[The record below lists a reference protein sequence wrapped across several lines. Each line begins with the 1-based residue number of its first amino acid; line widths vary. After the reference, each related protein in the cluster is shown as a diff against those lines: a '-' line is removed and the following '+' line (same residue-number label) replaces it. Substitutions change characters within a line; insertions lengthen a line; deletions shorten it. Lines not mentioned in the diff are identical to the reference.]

1 MAWAAL
7 NPASR
12 WSQKPE
18 PQGETHNKVGR
29 QNQPTG
35 TMIYFEPDLA
45 FVGMEGSRLQGKS
58 ARACQLA
65 SRLQVWPI
73 ALLALGLH
81 LPVQAQVKSQ
91 VQEWQ
96 QAPSLP
102 TDMRDTLATI
112 SKDSNL
118 YQLYQQYRANRDG
131 LQKAAQ
137 RISLDQAIAMGLA
150 NNPTL
155 AATIAEIQ
163 ASQWSGIAV
172 GREWVPSLS
181 IKTSDPGVLGFSTST
196 SSLQTKLNGSDV
208 EEKLSF
214 KHGFLSNPYAN
225 LSWSFF
231 DPSRGSRLAALGAQN
246 NALRNKLTFV
256 SRELILAIQTNY
268 TVLQEALER
277 ESDYIQLFNQAIH
290 IYVAAH
296 QAKRPATEV
305 SRFEAQAVSLLIDRV
320 QAHKRSIQAAD
331 GLASLL
337 NLTPGRL
344 ALPAEKSKEIGAWP
358 LSRTDSIQQA
368 LARRE
373 ELEANAWEVKALNDS
388 ATAIRLKV
396 VPALA
401 LSAQVKRISANQQA
415 GFLNGDMNG
424 TLQRASGFDSF
435 LGLTF
440 DWKIFDGGIR
450 NAEANAADARAQQS
464 AEQGIN
470 TRLTIGR
477 QVADSYATFVASKI
491 LVDAARADVKAS
503 RLSLAGAL
511 ADYRAGRHNDAGTT
525 VVQALAKLKSALDTY
540 RTLLSDQ
547 NLAVHQLNRFTATW
561 PASTEQQVRAR
572 FERWLPPAGQVPRPR
587 TRATAQPRSR
597 VAATSSTP
605 AGVEA
610 APSGADQLTPITEPA
625 SPSSPPATPLSGP
638 PR

>member
-1 MAWAAL
+1 
-7 NPASR
+7 
-12 WSQKPE
+12 
-18 PQGETHNKVGR
+18 V
-29 QNQPTG
+29 
-35 TMIYFEPDLA
+35 
-45 FVGMEGSRLQGKS
+45 
-58 ARACQLA
+58 
-65 SRLQVWPI
+65 
-73 ALLALGLH
+73 LALVLGLG
-81 LPVQAQVKSQ
+81 LPVQAQVRSR
-91 VQEWQ
+91 VEGWR
-96 QAPSLP
+96 QAPPLP

-112 SKDSNL
+112 SKDSSL
-118 YQLYQQYRANRDG
+118 YQLYQQYRSNRDG

-163 ASQWSGIAV
+163 ASQWSGVAV
-172 GREWVPSLS
+172 AREWVPSLS
-181 IKTSDPGVLGFSTST
+181 IKTSDPGVMGYSTST
-196 SSLQTKLNGSDV
+196 SSLQTKVDGNNV

-214 KHGFLSNPYAN
+214 KRGFLSNPYAN

-268 TVLQEALER
+268 TLLQEALER

-290 IYVAAH
+290 VYVTAH
-296 QAKRPATEV
+296 QAKRPAAEV

-337 NLTPGRL
+337 NLTPGTL
-344 ALPAEKSKEIGAWP
+344 ALPNETSKEIGAWP
-358 LSRTDSIQQA
+358 LSRGDSIQRA
-368 LARRE
+368 LSRRE
-373 ELEANAWEVKALNDS
+373 ELTANAWEVKALNDS

-401 LSAQVKRISANQQA
+401 LSAQLKRISANQYV
-415 GFLNGDMNG
+415 GSLNGDMNG
-424 TLQRASGFDSF
+424 ILQRNAGFDSF

-440 DWKIFDGGIR
+440 DWKLFDGGIR
-450 NAEANAADARAQQS
+450 SAEAHAVDARAQQS

-477 QVADSYATFVASKI
+477 QVTDSFATFVASKI
-491 LVDAARADVKAS
+491 LVDAARADVNAS

-511 ADYRAGRHNDAGTT
+511 ADYDAGRQNDAGTT
-525 VVQALAKLKSALDTY
+525 VVQALTKLKSALDTY

-547 NLAVHQLNRFTATW
+547 NLAVYQLSRFTATW
-561 PASTEQQVRAR
+561 PASTEEQVRAR

-587 TRATAQPRSR
+587 TRATAQPSS
-597 VAATSSTP
+597 VVPDVATST
-605 AGVEA
+605 
-610 APSGADQLTPITEPA
+610 
-625 SPSSPPATPLSGP
+625 SPGD
-638 PR
+638 RR

>member
-1 MAWAAL
+1 
-7 NPASR
+7 
-12 WSQKPE
+12 
-18 PQGETHNKVGR
+18 V
-29 QNQPTG
+29 
-35 TMIYFEPDLA
+35 IYFVPDLA
-45 FVGMEGSRLQGKS
+45 VVVTAGSRLNGKS
-58 ARACQLA
+58 ARACQRA
-65 SRLQVWPI
+65 WRPQVWPI
-73 ALLALGLH
+73 ALLALGLA
-81 LPVQAQVKSQ
+81 LPVQAQLKSQAPTKSQAQVKSQ
-91 VQEWQ
+91 AQEWQ
-96 QAPSLP
+96 QAPPLP

-112 SKDSNL
+112 STDSNL

-181 IKTSDPGVLGFSTST
+181 VKTSDPGVLGFSSST
-196 SSLQTKLNGSDV
+196 SSLQTKVDGSDLS
-208 EEKLSF
+208 EKLSF
-214 KHGFLSNPYAN
+214 KHGFVSNPYAN
-225 LSWSFF
+225 L
-231 DPSRGSRLAALGAQN
+231 SRGSRLAALGAQN
-246 NALRNKLTFV
+246 NALRNKLSFV

-290 IYVAAH
+290 IYIGAY
-296 QAKRPATEV
+296 QAKRPAAEV
-305 SRFEAQAVSLLIDRV
+305 SRLEAQAVSLLIDRV

-337 NLTPGRL
+337 NLTPGKL
-344 ALPAEKSKEIGAWP
+344 ALPDAKSKEIGAWP

-373 ELEANAWEVKALNDS
+373 ELQANAWEVKALNDS

-415 GFLNGDMNG
+415 GSLNGDMNG
-424 TLQRASGFDSF
+424 TLQRTAGFDSF

-450 NAEANAADARAQQS
+450 HAEANAVNARAQQS

-511 ADYRAGRHNDAGTT
+511 ADYRAGLHNDAGTT
-525 VVQALAKLKSALDTY
+525 VVQALSKLKSALDTY

-561 PASTEQQVRAR
+561 PGNTEQQLRQR

-605 AGVEA
+605 VGVDPVPA
-610 APSGADQLTPITEPA
+610 GADQPTSIAEPA
-625 SPSSPPATPLSGP
+625 SPTPPATPLNGP
-638 PR
+638 MPR

>member
-1 MAWAAL
+1 MAGSWPQSECSQAWR
-7 NPASR
+7 PA
-12 WSQKPE
+12 P
-18 PQGETHNKVGR
+18 R
-29 QNQPTG
+29 QQHW
-35 TMIYFEPDLA
+35 L
-45 FVGMEGSRLQGKS
+45 
-58 ARACQLA
+58 
-65 SRLQVWPI
+65 I
-73 ALLALGLH
+73 ALLSLSMT
-81 LPVQAQVKSQ
+81 LPVQAQGNRQ

-96 QAPSLP
+96 QAPPLP

-112 SKDSNL
+112 SKESNL
-118 YQLYQQYRANRDG
+118 YRLYQQYRSNRDG

-155 AATIAEIQ
+155 AASIAEIQ

-181 IKTSDPGVLGFSTST
+181 VKTSDPGVLGFSTST
-196 SSLQTKLNGSDV
+196 SSLQTKIDGSDV
-208 EEKLSF
+208 VERLSF

-231 DPSRGSRLAALGAQN
+231 DPSRGSRLSALGAQN
-246 NALRNKLTFV
+246 QALRNKLSFV

-290 IYVAAH
+290 IYIAAF
-296 QAKRPATEV
+296 QAKRPAAEI
-305 SRFEAQAVSLLIDRV
+305 SRFEAQAVALLIDRV

-337 NLTPGRL
+337 NLTPGKL
-344 ALPAEKSKEIGAWP
+344 ALPNEKSKEIGSWP

-368 LARRE
+368 LSRRE
-373 ELEANAWEVKALNDS
+373 ELQANAWEVKALNDS
-388 ATAIRLKV
+388 ASAIRLKV

-415 GFLNGDMNG
+415 GALNGEVNG
-424 TLQRASGFDSF
+424 TLQRTSGFDSF

-450 NAEANAADARAQQS
+450 NAEANAVDARAQQA

-470 TRLTIGR
+470 TRLTIGK

-525 VVQALAKLKSALDTY
+525 VVQALSKLKSALDTY

-547 NLAVHQLNRFTATW
+547 NLAVYQLSRFTATW
-561 PASTEQQVRAR
+561 PGNTEEQVKNR
-572 FERWLPPAGQVPRPR
+572 FERWLPPTGQAPRSR

-597 VAATSSTP
+597 VPQASAMPATLDPTP
-605 AGVEA
+605 AG
-610 APSGADQLTPITEPA
+610 ADQPSPAAEPA
-625 SPSSPPATPLSGP
+625 SA

>member
-1 MAWAAL
+1 
-7 NPASR
+7 
-12 WSQKPE
+12 
-18 PQGETHNKVGR
+18 
-29 QNQPTG
+29 
-35 TMIYFEPDLA
+35 
-45 FVGMEGSRLQGKS
+45 
-58 ARACQLA
+58 
-65 SRLQVWPI
+65 
-73 ALLALGLH
+73 
-81 LPVQAQVKSQ
+81 
-91 VQEWQ
+91 
-96 QAPSLP
+96 
-102 TDMRDTLATI
+102 MRNTLATI
-112 SKDSNL
+112 SKDSSL
-118 YQLYQQYRANRDG
+118 YQLYQQYRSNRDG

-163 ASQWSGIAV
+163 ASQWSGVAV
-172 GREWVPSLS
+172 AREWVPSLS
-181 IKTSDPGVLGFSTST
+181 IKTSDPGVMGYSTST
-196 SSLQTKLNGSDV
+196 SSLQTKVDGNDV

-214 KHGFLSNPYAN
+214 KRGFLSNPYAN

-268 TVLQEALER
+268 TLLQEALER

-290 IYVAAH
+290 VYVTAH

-337 NLTPGRL
+337 NLTPGTL
-344 ALPAEKSKEIGAWP
+344 ALPNETSKEIGAWP
-358 LSRTDSIQQA
+358 LSRGDSIQRA
-368 LARRE
+368 LSRRE
-373 ELEANAWEVKALNDS
+373 ELTANAWEVKALNDS

-401 LSAQVKRISANQQA
+401 LSAQLKRISANQYV
-415 GFLNGDMNG
+415 GSLNGDMNG
-424 TLQRASGFDSF
+424 ILQRNAGFDSF

-440 DWKIFDGGIR
+440 DWKLFDGGIR
-450 NAEANAADARAQQS
+450 SAEAHAVDARAQQS

-477 QVADSYATFVASKI
+477 QVTDSFATFVASKI
-491 LVDAARADVKAS
+491 LVDAARADVNAS

-511 ADYRAGRHNDAGTT
+511 ADYDAGRQNDAGTT
-525 VVQALAKLKSALDTY
+525 VVQALTKLKSALDTY

-547 NLAVHQLNRFTATW
+547 NLAVYQLSRFTATW
-561 PASTEQQVRAR
+561 PASTEEQVRAR

-587 TRATAQPRSR
+587 TRATAQPSS
-597 VAATSSTP
+597 VVPDAATS
-605 AGVEA
+605 
-610 APSGADQLTPITEPA
+610 
-625 SPSSPPATPLSGP
+625 TPLGD
-638 PR
+638 RR

>member
-1 MAWAAL
+1 MTL
-7 NPASR
+7 LS
-12 WSQKPE
+12 
-18 PQGETHNKVGR
+18 VGLSL
-29 QNQPTG
+29 PL
-35 TMIYFEPDLA
+35 PL
-45 FVGMEGSRLQGKS
+45 
-58 ARACQLA
+58 
-65 SRLQVWPI
+65 P
-73 ALLALGLH
+73 
-81 LPVQAQVKSQ
+81 LPVQAQVKGQAKSQ

-96 QAPSLP
+96 QAPPLP

-112 SKDSNL
+112 STDSNL

-172 GREWVPSLS
+172 AREWVPSLS
-181 IKTSDPGVLGFSTST
+181 VRTSDPGVMGYSTST
-196 SSLQTKLNGSDV
+196 SSLQTKVDGSDV
-208 EEKLSF
+208 VEKLSF
-214 KHGFLSNPYAN
+214 RHGYLSNPYAN

-246 NALRNKLTFV
+246 NALRNKLSFV

-268 TVLQEALER
+268 TLLQEALER

-290 IYVAAH
+290 IYVGAY
-296 QAKRPATEV
+296 QAKRPAAEV
-305 SRFEAQAVSLLIDRV
+305 SRLEAQAVSLLIDRV

-337 NLTPGRL
+337 NLTPGKL
-344 ALPAEKSKEIGAWP
+344 ALPNEKSKEIGAWP

-373 ELEANAWEVKALNDS
+373 ELQANAWEVKALNDS

-415 GFLNGDMNG
+415 GSLNGDVNG
-424 TLQRASGFDSF
+424 TLQRTSGFDSF

-450 NAEANAADARAQQS
+450 NAEANAVDSRAQQS

-477 QVADSYATFVASKI
+477 QVADSYATFVASRI

-511 ADYRAGRHNDAGTT
+511 ADYRAGRHDDAGTT

-547 NLAVHQLNRFTATW
+547 NLAVYQLSRFTATW
-561 PASTEQQVRAR
+561 PGNTEQQLRER
-572 FERWLPPAGQVPRPR
+572 FERWLPPAGQAPRPR

-597 VAATSSTP
+597 VPATSTAP
-605 AGVEA
+605 AAIEA
-610 APSGADQLTPITEPA
+610 APVGSDQPTPIAEPT
-625 SPSSPPATPLSGP
+625 SPTSPAMPGSGTP
-638 PR
+638 R

>member
-1 MAWAAL
+1 MA
-7 NPASR
+7 
-12 WSQKPE
+12 
-18 PQGETHNKVGR
+18 
-29 QNQPTG
+29 
-35 TMIYFEPDLA
+35 
-45 FVGMEGSRLQGKS
+45 GSRLQGRS
-58 ARACQLA
+58 ARAWPAALH
-65 SRLQVWPI
+65 LQVWPI
-73 ALLALGLH
+73 ALLGLGLA
-81 LPVQAQVKSQ
+81 LPLPLQAQVKHQ
-91 VQEWQ
+91 VQGWQ
-96 QAPSLP
+96 QAPPLP
-102 TDMRDTLATI
+102 TDMRDTLASI
-112 SKDSNL
+112 STDSNL

-137 RISLDQAIAMGLA
+137 RINLDQAIAMGLA

-163 ASQWSGIAV
+163 ASQWSGVAV
-172 GREWVPSLS
+172 GREWVPGLS

-196 SSLQTKLNGSDV
+196 SSLQTKVEGSDV
-208 EEKLSF
+208 VEKLSF

-246 NALRNKLTFV
+246 NALRNKFTFI

-277 ESDYIQLFNQAIH
+277 ETDYIQLFNQAIH
-290 IYVAAH
+290 IYIDAH
-296 QAKRPATEV
+296 QGKRPAAEV

-344 ALPAEKSKEIGAWP
+344 VLPNEKSKEIGAWP
-358 LSRTDSIQQA
+358 LSRSDSIQQA

-373 ELEANAWEVKALNDS
+373 ELQANAWEVKALNDS
-388 ATAIRLKV
+388 ANAIRLKV

-401 LSAQVKRISANQQA
+401 LSAQVKWISANQQA
-415 GFLNGDMNG
+415 GSLNGYTNG
-424 TLQRASGFDSF
+424 TLLRTSGFDSF

-450 NAEANAADARAQQS
+450 NAEANAVEARALQS

-477 QVADSYATFVASKI
+477 QVADAYATFVASKI
-491 LVDAARADVKAS
+491 LVDAARADVNAS

-511 ADYRAGRHNDAGTT
+511 ADYTAGRHDHAGTT
-525 VVQALAKLKSALDTY
+525 VVQAFSKLKSALDTY

-561 PASTEQQVRAR
+561 PDSTEQQVRNR
-572 FERWLPPAGQVPRPR
+572 FERWLPPAGRAPRPR
-587 TRATAQPRSR
+587 TLATTQPGSS
-597 VAATSSTP
+597 VAAPKSTQ

-610 APSGADQLTPITEPA
+610 APIGADQPTPLAEPA
-625 SPSSPPATPLSGP
+625 SPTSPAAPPLSGA

>member
-1 MAWAAL
+1 MAGSW
-7 NPASR
+7 
-12 WSQKPE
+12 
-18 PQGETHNKVGR
+18 PQGESPRAWRSAPRR
-29 QNQPTG
+29 QRW
-35 TMIYFEPDLA
+35 L
-45 FVGMEGSRLQGKS
+45 
-58 ARACQLA
+58 
-65 SRLQVWPI
+65 I
-73 ALLALGLH
+73 ALLSLGLS
-81 LPVQAQVKSQ
+81 LPVQAQGTSQ
-91 VQEWQ
+91 VQGWQ
-96 QAPSLP
+96 QAPPLP

-112 SKDSNL
+112 SKESNL
-118 YQLYQQYRANRDG
+118 YQLYQQYRTNRDG

-196 SSLQTKLNGSDV
+196 SSLQTKVDGSDV
-208 EEKLSF
+208 VEKLSF
-214 KHGFLSNPYAN
+214 RHGFLSNPYAN

-246 NALRNKLTFV
+246 KFLRNKLSFV

-268 TVLQEALER
+268 IVLQEALER

-290 IYVAAH
+290 IYISAF
-296 QAKRPATEV
+296 QAKRPAAET

-331 GLASLL
+331 GLAILL
-337 NLTPGRL
+337 NLTPGKL
-344 ALPAEKSKEIGAWP
+344 ALPNERSKEIGAWP

-368 LARRE
+368 LLRRE
-373 ELEANAWEVKALNDS
+373 ELQANAWEVKALNDS

-415 GFLNGDMNG
+415 GSLSGEMNG
-424 TLQRASGFDSF
+424 TLQRNSGFDSF

-450 NAEANAADARAQQS
+450 NAEANAVDARAQQA

-470 TRLTIGR
+470 TRLTVGK

-491 LVDAARADVKAS
+491 LVDAARADVNAS

-511 ADYRAGRHNDAGTT
+511 ADYRAGRHDDAGTT
-525 VVQALAKLKSALDTY
+525 VVQALSKLKSALDTY

-547 NLAVHQLNRFTATW
+547 NLAVHQLNRYTATW
-561 PASTEQQVRAR
+561 PTNTEEQVKAR
-572 FERWLPPAGQVPRPR
+572 FERWLPPVGQMPRPR
-587 TRATAQPRSR
+587 TRATAQPRNS
-597 VAATSSTP
+597 VPQAA
-605 AGVEA
+605 A
-610 APSGADQLTPITEPA
+610 APAAVETSPAGADQPTPIAEPA
-625 SPSSPPATPLSGP
+625 SVSTPSTPVSTPVTPSTPLSGP
-638 PR
+638 R